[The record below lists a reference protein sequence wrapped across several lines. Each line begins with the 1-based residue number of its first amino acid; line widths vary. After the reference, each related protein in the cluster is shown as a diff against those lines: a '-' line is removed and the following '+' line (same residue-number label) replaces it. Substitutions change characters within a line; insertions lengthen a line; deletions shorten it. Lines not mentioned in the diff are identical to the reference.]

1 MKRVIVIGCPGSGK
15 STFSRA
21 LREITDLPL
30 VYLDQLYWN
39 ADRTI
44 VDKPVFRARLAE
56 AMAGD
61 RWIIDGNY
69 GSTMEMR
76 MQAADTVFFLDYPVE
91 VCIEGVR
98 ARMGKPREDIPWV
111 ETEEDGEFID
121 FIRTYRTDSRPKVLA
136 LLEQYTDKNVIVFH
150 DRAEADGYLS
160 DLRQQNGGRIC

>member
-30 VYLDQLYWN
+30 VYLDQLYWK

-56 AMAGD
+56 AMAGEC
-61 RWIIDGNY
+61 WIIDGNY

-98 ARMGKPREDIPWV
+98 TRMGKPREDLPWV

>member
-15 STFSRA
+15 STFARA
-21 LREITDLPL
+21 LRDITGLPL

-56 AMAGD
+56 AMAGEC
-61 RWIIDGNY
+61 WILDGNY

-76 MQAADTVFFLDYPVE
+76 LQAADTVFFLDYPVE

-98 ARMGKPREDIPWV
+98 ARMGKIREDIPWV
-111 ETEEDGEFID
+111 ETDGEFIE
-121 FIRTYRTDSRPKVLA
+121 FIRRFASESRPNILQ
-136 LLEQYTDKNVIVFH
+136 LLQKYPQKRRIVFH
-150 DRAEADGYLS
+150 SRSEADEYLCA
-160 DLRQQNGGRIC
+160 RRRENGGTIC